1 MEDEKMLPLGEPTLR
16 FPPPE
21 TAQSVPA
28 AKAVPEPVIPATP
41 PSLPGVPSPQQ
52 QQWGVLISI
61 VIIVL
66 MIIIG
71 AFYAWGQRIAENQ
84 AITAPTAQ

>member
-1 MEDEKMLPLGEPTLR
+1 MEDEKLLPPGET
-16 FPPPE
+16 
-21 TAQSVPA
+21 TQQ
-28 AKAVPEPVIPATP
+28 I
-41 PSLPGVPSPQQ
+41 GVPSPKQ

-71 AFYAWGQRIAENQ
+71 AFYAWGQRIAQNQ
-84 AITAPTAQ
+84 VPSAIAQ

>member
-16 FPPPE
+16 FN
-21 TAQSVPA
+21 
-28 AKAVPEPVIPATP
+28 P
-41 PSLPGVPSPQQ
+41 PSMAPTNIPPVVKPVPSYVPPNLPGVPSPKQ
-52 QQWGVLISI
+52 QQWGVVISI

-84 AITAPTAQ
+84 IPAATAQ